1 MQTYESCLTHLA
13 GYPDRMHSTG
23 RFVVGPVIFAAILF
37 FHSTITPSPESPEQK
52 LEPVP
57 IEEYPIYDRVVQD
70 KFLTSQ
76 TTLVVI
82 DRLTVTRLHPEA
94 KEPPSLAIFRENDYF
109 DGRLR
114 PDLVTEFILKSS
126 RPFRLEARFN
136 FGVRYRFI
144 SGGELEEPEVF
155 LAPIPT
161 RFPRADVTQ
170 VPRPVVGKL
179 GFSRVAFTPRA
190 DQALVYVADDR
201 PDGTGAGF
209 LVWLRRLDRDW
220 EILDTEVLW
229 VARREDSPVAP

>member
-1 MQTYESCLTHLA
+1 M
-13 GYPDRMHSTG
+13 RSTG
-23 RFVVGPVIFAAILF
+23 RFVVGPVTLAVILLLHPAIA
-37 FHSTITPSPESPEQK
+37 SSAESSEQN

-57 IEEYPIYDRVVQD
+57 VEEYPIYDRVVQD
-70 KFLTSQ
+70 KFLSSQ
-76 TTLVVI
+76 TALVVI
-82 DRLTVTRLHPEA
+82 NRLTVTRLHPEA
-94 KEPPSLAIFRENDYF
+94 KEPPGLTFFRENDYF

-136 FGVRYRFI
+136 FGVRYRFV

-161 RFPRADVTQ
+161 RVPRADVTQ
-170 VPRPVVGKL
+170 TPRPVVGKL

-190 DQALVYVADDR
+190 DQALVYVTDDR
-201 PDGTGAGF
+201 PDGNGAGF

-229 VARREDSPVAP
+229 VARRDE

>member
-1 MQTYESCLTHLA
+1 MRSVFSLA
-13 GYPDRMHSTG
+13 
-23 RFVVGPVIFAAILF
+23 VGPAALAAILIL
-37 FHSTITPSPESPEQK
+37 HSTIASSAESSEQN

-57 IEEYPIYDRVVQD
+57 VEEYPIYDRVVQD

-82 DRLTVTRLHPEA
+82 DRLTVARLHPEA
-94 KEPPSLAIFRENDYF
+94 KEPPSLAFFRENDYF
-109 DGRLR
+109 NGRLR
-114 PDLVTEFILKSS
+114 PDLVTDFILKNS

-136 FGVRYRFI
+136 FGAPYRFV
-144 SGGELEEPEVF
+144 SGGELEAPEVF

-170 VPRPVVGKL
+170 VPRPVIGKL

-229 VARREDSPVAP
+229 VARRDE

>member
-1 MQTYESCLTHLA
+1 MRSVFSLIVRPAAL
-13 GYPDRMHSTG
+13 
-23 RFVVGPVIFAAILF
+23 AAILVL
-37 FHSTITPSPESPEQK
+37 HPAIASSAESSGQD

-57 IEEYPIYDRVVQD
+57 VGEYPIYDRVVQD

-76 TTLVVI
+76 TALVVI
-82 DRLTVTRLHPEA
+82 DRLTVTRLHPED
-94 KEPPSLAIFRENDYF
+94 KEPPSLAFFRENDYF

-114 PDLVTEFILKSS
+114 PDLVTDFILKSS

-136 FGVRYRFI
+136 FGVRYRFV
-144 SGGELEEPEVF
+144 SGGEMEEPEVF

-161 RFPRADVTQ
+161 RFPCADVTQ
-170 VPRPVVGKL
+170 APRPVIGKL

-229 VARREDSPVAP
+229 VARRDE

>member
-1 MQTYESCLTHLA
+1 MRPAFSLA
-13 GYPDRMHSTG
+13 
-23 RFVVGPVIFAAILF
+23 VGPVTLAAILLL
-37 FHSTITPSPESPEQK
+37 HSTVASSAESSEQK

-57 IEEYPIYDRVVQD
+57 VQEYPIYDLVVQM
-70 KFLTSQ
+70 KFLSSQ

-94 KEPPSLAIFRENDYF
+94 KEPPSLAFFRESEYF

-114 PDLVTEFILKSS
+114 PDLVTDFILKNS

-136 FGVRYRFI
+136 FGVRYRFV
-144 SGGELEEPEVF
+144 SSGELEEPEVS

-170 VPRPVVGKL
+170 APRPVIGKL
-179 GFSRVAFTPRA
+179 GFSRVAFTQGA

-201 PDGTGAGF
+201 PDGAGAGF
-209 LVWLRRLDRDW
+209 LVWLRRQGWGW
-220 EILDTEVLW
+220 EILDTEVVW
-229 VARREDSPVAP
+229 VARRDE

>member
-1 MQTYESCLTHLA
+1 MRSVFSLA
-13 GYPDRMHSTG
+13 A
-23 RFVVGPVIFAAILF
+23 GPAALAAILVL
-37 FHSTITPSPESPEQK
+37 HSSIVPSAESSEQN

-57 IEEYPIYDRVVQD
+57 VEEYPIYNRVVQD
-70 KFLTSQ
+70 KFLASQ

-82 DRLTVTRLHPEA
+82 DRLTVTRLHPEN
-94 KEPPSLAIFRENDYF
+94 KEPPNLALFREHDYF
-109 DGRLR
+109 DGSLR
-114 PDLVTEFILKSS
+114 PDLVTDFILKNG

-136 FGVRYRFI
+136 FGVSYRFV
-144 SGGELEEPEVF
+144 SGGELEEPEVS
-155 LAPIPT
+155 LAPIPA
-161 RFPRADVTQ
+161 RLPRADVTQ
-170 VPRPVVGKL
+170 VPRPVIGKL

-209 LVWLRRLDRDW
+209 LFWLRRLDQGW

>member
-1 MQTYESCLTHLA
+1 MRSVFSLA
-13 GYPDRMHSTG
+13 
-23 RFVVGPVIFAAILF
+23 VGPAALAAIIVL
-37 FHSTITPSPESPEQK
+37 HSTIASSAERSEQN

-57 IEEYPIYDRVVQD
+57 VEEYPIYDRVVQD

-94 KEPPSLAIFRENDYF
+94 KEPPSLAFFREHDYF
-109 DGRLR
+109 EGRLR
-114 PDLVTEFILKSS
+114 PELVTDFILKNG

-136 FGVRYRFI
+136 FGVHYRFV

-161 RFPRADVTQ
+161 GFPFASLTQ
-170 VPRPVVGKL
+170 ASRSVIGKL

-209 LVWLRRLDRDW
+209 LVWLRRLDQGW

-229 VARREDSPVAP
+229 VAPREDSPVAP

>member
-1 MQTYESCLTHLA
+1 MIDRILLA
-13 GYPDRMHSTG
+13 ILIPMRSV
-23 RFVVGPVIFAAILF
+23 FILAVGPAALAANLVL
-37 FHSTITPSPESPEQK
+37 HSTIASPAESAEQN

-57 IEEYPIYDRVVQD
+57 VEEYPIYNRVVED
-70 KFLTSQ
+70 KFLTSR

-94 KEPPSLAIFRENDYF
+94 KEPPNLAFFREHDYF
-109 DGRLR
+109 NGRLR
-114 PDLVTEFILKSS
+114 PDLVTDVILKNS

-136 FGVRYRFI
+136 FGVPYRFM
-144 SGGELEEPEVF
+144 SGGELEEPEVS

-161 RFPRADVTQ
+161 RFPRAEVTQ
-170 VPRPVVGKL
+170 VPQPVIGKL

-229 VARREDSPVAP
+229 VARRDE